1 MRKVTGDLEEFRF
14 NTAVAALMEAQNEI
28 LEVWS
33 DRRDGLGAGQWRT
46 IAETFVLLLAP
57 MTPHIAEE
65 LWQRLGH
72 DGSVLDAS
80 WPAWDEA
87 LAADEVV
94 TVIVQVNGKLRD
106 RLEVPVA
113 AARDDVLSLARA
125 AHNTGRFL
133 EGKQVVKEVYVP
145 GKLVNFVV
153 R

>member
-1 MRKVTGDLEEFRF
+1 M
-14 NTAVAALMEAQNEI
+14 
-28 LEVWS
+28 
-33 DRRDGLGAGQWRT
+33 
-46 IAETFVLLLAP
+46 
-57 MTPHIAEE
+57 
-65 LWQRLGH
+65 
-72 DGSVLDAS
+72 LDAA

-106 RLEVPVA
+106 RLEVPVD

-153 R
+153 K

>member
-1 MRKVTGDLEEFRF
+1 
-14 NTAVAALMEAQNEI
+14 
-28 LEVWS
+28 
-33 DRRDGLGAGQWRT
+33 
-46 IAETFVLLLAP
+46 

-72 DGSVLDAS
+72 DGSVLDAP

-94 TVIVQVNGKLRD
+94 TVVVQVNGKLRD
-106 RLEVPVA
+106 RLEVPVGA
-113 AARDDVLSLARA
+113 APDDVLSLARA